1 MLSRKYSEFH
11 EKKCSILNIDELL
24 DSDRFSDEN
33 VSCYL
38 NMKSYTPILKNHRVK
53 KGNTASIFGT
63 NEGNSN

>member
-38 NMKSYTPILKNHRVK
+38 NMKSYSSILKDHRVK
-53 KGNTASIFGT
+53 KENTEFISGT
-63 NEGNSN
+63 NKGNSN